1 MRLGERSVAY
11 LLGGGRAHLCRLRV
25 RDLVSERFA
34 WHSPHARASS
44 ARHRALKGTAKCGI
58 IAARFC
64 DEHEHQAASMEGG
77 HESGHG
83 KKDAATLQRE
93 MEEERRHFTD
103 IVTAYAWYERL
114 VLAYIAKMDA
124 NFRKIPEHYK
134 KQVTRWPERIV
145 RLRKACTANQGFID
159 MMLEDE
165 QIFENRNLV
174 RLSARPP
181 NQLMSYSL
189 LHQTL
194 CRARRT
200 RGTACLPMGRIQA
213 SRTWRRSKAR

>member
-1 MRLGERSVAY
+1 
-11 LLGGGRAHLCRLRV
+11 
-25 RDLVSERFA
+25 
-34 WHSPHARASS
+34 
-44 ARHRALKGTAKCGI
+44 
-58 IAARFC
+58 
-64 DEHEHQAASMEGG
+64 MEVG
-77 HESGHG
+77 HEGGHG

-145 RLRKACTANQGFID
+145 RLRKACIANQAFID

-165 QIFENRNLV
+165 QIFENRDLV
-174 RLSARPP
+174 RLSATFPNHLLRVTHSSANHMQSEKDERNSLSSDGPHPSVENMEKVKSTLKQFVRP
-181 NQLMSYSL
+181 
-189 LHQTL
+189 HTDH
-194 CRARRT
+194 T
-200 RGTACLPMGRIQA
+200 
-213 SRTWRRSKAR
+213 